1 MKKVKSTYQEIKV
14 AGRAVVDKV
23 KSLIHQGNIRRIIIK
38 DNRGRTY
45 LEIPLTVAT
54 VGTLVAPILAAVG
67 ALAALAS
74 QFLPLESKRCG
85 ARRRNLPPGERRSR
99 SAGPEP
105 GRMPTTQVRWGPQQ
119 IPAFPP

>member
-1 MKKVKSTYQEIKV
+1 MKKAKTTFQEIKV
-14 AGRAVVDKV
+14 AGRGVVDKV

-38 DNRGRTY
+38 DTRGRTY

-74 QFLPLESKRCG
+74 QFTFRVEKVKGAKKKPAARGKRKQST
-85 ARRRNLPPGERRSR
+85 AKR
-99 SAGPEP
+99 
-105 GRMPTTQVRWGPQQ
+105 
-119 IPAFPP
+119 

>member
-14 AGRAVVDKV
+14 AGRAVVDKA

-74 QFLPLESKRCG
+74 QFTFGVEKVRGAKKKPAAGGKKKPKR
-85 ARRRNLPPGERRSR
+85 R
-99 SAGPEP
+99 
-105 GRMPTTQVRWGPQQ
+105 T
-119 IPAFPP
+119 